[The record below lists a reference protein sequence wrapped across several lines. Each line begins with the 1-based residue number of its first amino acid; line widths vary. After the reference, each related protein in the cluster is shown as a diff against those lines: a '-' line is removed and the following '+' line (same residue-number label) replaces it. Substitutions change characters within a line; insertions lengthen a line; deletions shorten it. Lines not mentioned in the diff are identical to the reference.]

1 MTTVRYIIFDKVYSN
16 LEDFK
21 NDFIFLS
28 KEEKQKVLNS
38 NIILIDNETK
48 KTKEIFNMNMP
59 IWTMLE
65 IYASIK
71 ENRIKNSLYTHK
83 TVNPSLIYDIKNNL
97 YGSKLLDINIFYE
110 KFIPL
115 EDIKKSIHHI
125 EGKLELNLFPFFT
138 KESKKSLTSDQLKEI
153 IDSSFLERFK
163 QYKKYS
169 PESSQHLID
178 CLEGYKYHVLYVNK
192 SYSLNDLLTACFKW
206 LENNLHFSLE
216 SDIQLSDLLW
226 VRNTIIPTR
235 I

>member
-1 MTTVRYIIFDKVYSN
+1 
-16 LEDFK
+16 
-21 NDFIFLS
+21 
-28 KEEKQKVLNS
+28 
-38 NIILIDNETK
+38 
-48 KTKEIFNMNMP
+48 MNMP

-71 ENRIKNSLYTHK
+71 ENRIKNSLYTRK

-163 QYKKYS
+163 QYKKIFS
-169 PESSQHLID
+169 RIF
-178 CLEGYKYHVLYVNK
+178 
-192 SYSLNDLLTACFKW
+192 TAF
-206 LENNLHFSLE
+206 NR
-216 SDIQLSDLLW
+216 LS
-226 VRNTIIPTR
+226 
-235 I
+235 